1 METFIS
7 TLNKIF
13 KKVMGLLDK
22 MKQESSSLKGEDF
35 SLEKQEIEF
44 ILMLIKDSS
53 FKGEQVETVY
63 NTVFKLQQQYLKK

>member
-1 METFIS
+1 MEIFTSTF
-7 TLNKIF
+7 NKIF

-22 MKQESSSLKGEDF
+22 MKQESSSSKVGDF

-44 ILMLIKDSS
+44 ILMLIKNSS

-63 NTVFKLQQQYLKK
+63 NTVFKLQQQYLEK

>member
-22 MKQESSSLKGEDF
+22 IKQESSSLKGEDF

>member
-1 METFIS
+1 MEIFIS
-7 TLNKIF
+7 TLSKIF

-22 MKQESSSLKGEDF
+22 IKQESPSSKVGDF

-44 ILMLIKDSS
+44 ILMLIKNSS

-63 NTVFKLQQQYLKK
+63 NTVFKLQQQYLEK

>member
-1 METFIS
+1 METSIS
-7 TLNKIF
+7 TFNKIF

-22 MKQESSSLKGEDF
+22 IKQESPSSKVGDF

-44 ILMLIKDSS
+44 ILMLIKNSS

-63 NTVFKLQQQYLKK
+63 NTVFKLQQQYLEK

>member
-1 METFIS
+1 MEIFIS
-7 TLNKIF
+7 TLSKIF

-22 MKQESSSLKGEDF
+22 IKQESPSSKVGDF

>member
-1 METFIS
+1 MEIFIS
-7 TLNKIF
+7 TFNKIF

-22 MKQESSSLKGEDF
+22 IKQESPSSKVGDF

-44 ILMLIKDSS
+44 ILMLIKNSS

-63 NTVFKLQQQYLKK
+63 NTVFKLQQQYLEK